1 MVYTAGSGPARV
13 TLPEKQ
19 KRTVPGHF
27 FQPRSPMPRGHPLIF
42 CGPVPSLGV
51 GVHCVPRHPLVFIV
65 HLLKQDPL
73 SSGEGWG
80 AAVGFRELPWQSLLT
95 SMSLSGL
102 VAIIV
107 HILYSR
113 EEAGTCWKA

>member
-27 FQPRSPMPRGHPLIF
+27 FQPRSPMPRGHPLSF

-65 HLLKQDPL
+65 HPLKQDPL
-73 SSGEGWG
+73 G

-95 SMSLSGL
+95 SMSLLGV

-113 EEAGTCWKA
+113 EEAGTGWKA